1 MWSAPAPKGRE
12 GQDPLAGL
20 GKSHGACWG
29 EGKSKGTLSAGGSGP
44 ANTKPDGT
52 PAGKHLAYRKC

>member
-12 GQDPLAGL
+12 GQDPLAGIA
-20 GKSHGACWG
+20 KSHGACWG
-29 EGKSKGTLSAGGSGP
+29 EGKSKGTLSAGGSG
-44 ANTKPDGT
+44 T